1 MVILINA
8 SNLKKGGGLQVANSI
23 CRSLGDVNQHSFVV
37 VLSSYFKNV
46 EFLNSTRNVKKVCV
60 YNVKNNIQTLVF
72 GRDSYLDGLVEKFK
86 VDAVLTVFGPSRWNP
101 KCFHLSGFALSFL
114 TMPESP
120 YFQQMNLG
128 SRVKAWCR
136 NKLWEVYFRRS
147 ARIFYTEN
155 PMVTERLK
163 KIFRG
168 SDIYTVTNY

>member
-8 SNLKKGGGLQVANSI
+8 SNLKNGGGLQVANSI
-23 CRSLGDVNQHSFVV
+23 CRSLGGYDQHSFVV

-128 SRVKAWCR
+128 SKVKSWCR
-136 NKLWEVYFRRS
+136 N
-147 ARIFYTEN
+147 
-155 PMVTERLK
+155 
-163 KIFRG
+163 
-168 SDIYTVTNY
+168 